1 MPCPTRAPSF
11 RTPGLTRGVASKALA
26 GAALASLLL
35 ATGCVQDPGPTDSG
49 AFALEVA
56 ALSAACGGQANKNP
70 FADIKTLK
78 LVVREPQADGTMKS
92 LDIPSPSVSVNNS
105 SVTFKEVPARQKLEV
120 TLLGYGAG
128 ASTPTWFARKSG
140 VNVPKTTTTTL
151 DLTLMAVEGFT
162 CLPNPS
168 TGPAPNVV
176 LSVATRIA
184 NGKILITGGFSSA
197 SPSGDGK
204 TLDLTSPRDVAYIFD
219 PATGKLDQVA
229 ATMVNK
235 RGGHSAIYLP
245 KANQVLIVGGA
256 QVMHVPADGSGPPSW
271 KPEEGTNNSF
281 EIFDVASG
289 KFLKGKGDSE
299 FGHRRVLPTLMPLAN
314 DLVAVVGGA
323 PWPLSDDPV
332 YRYADLYDPSAGDA
346 TTGGYVDPKGQL
358 ALVGARAG
366 SALAYIGPTSNGTSR
381 YLIWGGNA
389 LVTQQFQQPGGGTQ
403 KAGFAPGPMAE
414 RFKESTIS
422 GVGEFNADFTIE
434 GDLKVGP
441 EVPPLFF
448 PTLTAIGPARD
459 KSGKPLDDGRFLS
472 VGGVRFDKN
481 TQKWLAPDPGDVY
494 LLTLKE
500 ATEATKGRI
509 GTKKIPGLTAGLY
522 LHQASAVGPNVLV
535 SGGFSAYNQ
544 PASFT
549 LQAFDVAAQ
558 AWKPANALAAAPSF
572 IKRGALAS
580 LQLSNDCL
588 LLYGG
593 VAGFADLQQNG
604 VAVPADVYCP
614 KLLLP

>member
-1 MPCPTRAPSF
+1 MSRPTRALLA
-11 RTPGLTRGVASKALA
+11 LTSLQFALA
-26 GAALASLLL
+26 GC
-35 ATGCVQDPGPTDSG
+35 ATQPTDSDTGGFAMEVG
-49 AFALEVA
+49 ALN
-56 ALSAACGGQANKNP
+56 AACGGQANKNP
-70 FADIKTLK
+70 FTDIKTFK
-78 LVVREPQADGTMKS
+78 LVVREPQSNGTLKI
-92 LDIPSPSVSVNNS
+92 LDIPTPTVAVNS
-105 SVTFKEVPARQKLEV
+105 TSVTFKEVPARQKLEV
-120 TLLGYGAG
+120 TLLGFAAG
-128 ASTPTWFARKSG
+128 ASSPTWFARRSG

-168 TGPAPNVV
+168 TGPAPNVAF
-176 LSVATRIA
+176 SVATRIA
-184 NGKILITGGFSSA
+184 NGKVLITGGFSSA
-197 SPSGDGK
+197 SPSTDGK
-204 TLDLTSPRDVAYIFD
+204 TLDLTNPRDVAYIFD

-229 ATMVNK
+229 GQMINK

-256 QVMHVPADGSGPPSW
+256 QTMHVPADGSGPPSW
-271 KPEEGTNNSF
+271 KPEEGTNNAF
-281 EIFDVASG
+281 EIFDVTSG

-314 DLVAVVGGA
+314 DLVAVLGGA

-332 YRYADLYDPSAGDA
+332 YRYADLYDPNAGDA

-381 YLIWGGNA
+381 YLIWGGNV
-389 LVTQQFQQPGGGTQ
+389 LVSRQFQNPGGGTV
-403 KAGFAPGPMAE
+403 KNGFDPGPMAE

-422 GVGEFNADFTIE
+422 GVGEFNADFSIE
-434 GDLKVGP
+434 GDFKVGP
-441 EVPPLFF
+441 DVPPLFF

-459 KSGKPLDDGRFLS
+459 EAGKPLDDGRFLS

-481 TQKWLAPDPGDVY
+481 TQKWLPADPGDVF

-500 ATEATKGRI
+500 ATEQTKGRI
-509 GTKKIPGLTAGLY
+509 STKRIQGLSAGLY
-522 LHQASAVGPNVLV
+522 MHQASEVGTNVLV

-549 LQAFDVAAQ
+549 MQAFEIGTQ
-558 AWKPANALAAAPSF
+558 AWKPANALPAAASF
-572 IKRGALAS
+572 IKRGAHAS

-588 LLYGG
+588 LMYGG
-593 VAGFADLQQNG
+593 VAAFADLQQNG

-614 KLLLP
+614 KLLVP